1 MRRVKQYN
9 LSDEERIVLEQI
21 KCLTTKKAYGNVVIV
36 IRAGVIHAVQ
46 TSDNIVLSGKR
57 RTQTD
62 DSNSE

>member
-1 MRRVKQYN
+1 MWQVKQYN
-9 LSDEERIVLEQI
+9 LSDEEKIVLEQI
-21 KCLTTKKAYGNVVIV
+21 KTLTARNAYGNVVIV

-62 DSNSE
+62 DSNSG